1 MNAIIGMTNIGKNT
15 ADMERMAYC
24 FEKIEDA
31 SKLLLGIINDILD
44 MSKIEAGKLEL
55 ALVEFDF
62 EKMLQRVVNVVNFR
76 VDEKRQKMTIY
87 VDRAIPQYVVGDDQR
102 LAQVIT
108 NLLGNAVKFTP
119 DGGSI
124 SVKTYFLGEEDGMC
138 SVRISIK
145 DTGIGISP
153 EQLGNLFQSFQQA
166 ESSTSR
172 KFGGTG
178 LGLVISKN
186 IVELMGGEINAV
198 SEAGVGST
206 FSVTLQLKRGE
217 RKRAPLAE
225 RKLSRE
231 DARILVV
238 DDDKYILDD
247 FKGIIESLGAS
258 CDTAADAEEAMQI
271 VEADGAY
278 DIYFIDWQL
287 PGACGIDLAA
297 ELKNGVYGHENVL
310 AVMISSAE
318 ISAFATE
325 AKAVGVDK
333 FLQKPLFPSSIAN
346 IISEYLGHDDLLPEE
361 PKRDVTG
368 IYAGRRI
375 LLAEDVDINREIV
388 LTLLEETGLTID
400 CAVNGAEAL
409 MMFTTEPDRYDA
421 IFMDVQMP
429 EMDGYEGT
437 RRIRASGAP
446 RCLHVP
452 IIAMTANV
460 FKEDVDNCINA
471 GMNGHIGKPLDM
483 DALFEILD
491 KYLK

>member
-1 MNAIIGMTNIGKNT
+1 
-15 ADMERMAYC
+15 
-24 FEKIEDA
+24 
-31 SKLLLGIINDILD
+31 
-44 MSKIEAGKLEL
+44 
-55 ALVEFDF
+55 
-62 EKMLQRVVNVVNFR
+62 
-76 VDEKRQKMTIY
+76 
-87 VDRAIPQYVVGDDQR
+87 
-102 LAQVIT
+102 
-108 NLLGNAVKFTP
+108 
-119 DGGSI
+119 
-124 SVKTYFLGEEDGMC
+124 VKTYFLGEADGMC

-153 EQLGNLFQSFQQA
+153 DQLANLFQSFQQA

-186 IVELMGGEINAV
+186 IVELMGGEISAV

-206 FSVTLQLKRGE
+206 FSVTLQLKCGE
-217 RKRAPLAE
+217 RKRTPLAE
-225 RKLSRE
+225 RRLNRE

-258 CDTAADAEEAMQI
+258 CDTAISAAEAMRL
-271 VEADGAY
+271 VEATGIY

-287 PGACGIDLAA
+287 PGECGIDLAG
-297 ELKNGVYGHENVL
+297 ELKNGSFGHENAL

-318 ISAFATE
+318 ISAFAAE

-333 FLQKPLFPSSIAN
+333 FMQKPLFPSSIAN
-346 IISEYLGHDDLLPEE
+346 IISEYLGYNDLLPEE
-361 PKRDVTG
+361 SKRDVSG
-368 IYAGRRI
+368 IYKGRRI
-375 LLAEDVDINREIV
+375 LLAEDVEINREIV
-388 LTLLEETGLTID
+388 LSLLEETGIEID
-400 CAVNGAEAL
+400 CAVNGAEAC
-409 MMFTTEPDRYDA
+409 MMFTAAPERYDA

-437 RRIRASGAP
+437 RRIRSSGAT
-446 RCLHVP
+446 RCRTVP

-460 FKEDVDNCINA
+460 FKEDVENCMKA

-483 DALFEILD
+483 DALFGKLD
-491 KYLK
+491 EYLT